1 MKIALLAVF
10 CSVGVATSAP
20 AQTPAVRLQV
30 WVDSWLDT
38 TPIDVRA
45 EVSARL
51 HNAGIEV
58 TEDPSAPIVTIDYVE
73 EAAAPPYYPRL
84 VPSTRIKIGI
94 EIRDAGG
101 SRGLSSFGFNVWP
114 NFPPPP
120 RDHFPSAVELRSTA
134 IEALRLHRSF
144 LTLGH
149 LVGAYLGLE
158 ASLRELMTMQETEM
172 IAEMLLFD
180 RLAWSPTTD
189 DLFERAIRGME
200 TRRGLLAAATLER
213 FLEKQT
219 DSVRSPDS
227 PIGAFLAV
235 LEALGERGGS
245 SSVDVVKRFVST
257 EKNPLII
264 AAAQAAVDR
273 IAERQTK

>member
-10 CSVGVATSAP
+10 CSVGVVTSAP

-45 EVSARL
+45 EVAARL
-51 HNAGIEV
+51 HDAGIEV
-58 TEDPSAPIVTIDYVE
+58 TEDPSAPIVTIDYFE

-84 VPSTRIKIGI
+84 VPSTRIEIGI
-94 EIRDAGG
+94 EIRNAGG
-101 SRGLSSFGFNVWP
+101 GSGGFSGFNVWP

-213 FLEKQT
+213 FLEKQA
-219 DSVRSPDS
+219 DSVRPPDS

-264 AAAQAAVDR
+264 AAAQSAVDR
-273 IAERQTK
+273 IAERLTK